1 MSRLVVVSNRLP
13 ALQRNK
19 AAAGGLAVALSDA
32 LKPGTVWFGWS
43 GRCTSRSVPRPEMQ
57 KMDGLTFA
65 TIDLTKPEYEAY
77 YVGFGNSA
85 LWPLLSFRLG
95 LISFRPSEYEGY
107 RAVNR
112 RFALELADLLHLDDL
127 VWVHDYMLIPLG
139 LELRARGVKNR
150 LGFFLHTPF
159 PPPALMAVLPR
170 AGELVEALCAFDV
183 IGFQTATFRDAFLAC
198 VTDMLG
204 IVPDDDG
211 VFEHQGRFVRSIVD
225 PVGINADAF
234 AQAAARAVQATDTRR
249 LVHSLSGRSLVIGVD
264 RLDYAKG
271 LPNRI
276 EAIVRLFEKY
286 PEYRRQVSFLQ
297 IAAASRE
304 DVADFQ
310 RLRRQLDHAVG
321 ETNGRL
327 GEADWTPLRYMTRP
341 HARGTLA
348 GFYRVARIGMVTP
361 LRDGMNLVAKEYI
374 AAQDPADPGVLVLS
388 RFAGAA
394 NELSEALLVN
404 PLDADAIADAIHAS
418 LRMDLEE
425 RRARHEVL
433 LAKVRFNTA
442 SRYCE
447 RFLAE
452 LRGMSTPWNGLPH
465 VAVKSMQGE
474 NDPLPLADVSH
485 RHN

>member
-13 ALQRNK
+13 ALQGNK
-19 AAAGGLAVALSDA
+19 PAAGGLAVALSDA

-57 KMDGLTFA
+57 KIDGLTFA
-65 TIDLTKPEYEAY
+65 TIDLTEAEYKAY

-85 LWPLLSFRLG
+85 LWPLLMFRLG
-95 LISFRPSEYEGY
+95 LISFRPDEYAGY

-112 RFALELADLLHLDDL
+112 RFALELADLLHPGDL

-139 LELRARGVKNR
+139 LELREHGAGNR
-150 LGFFLHTPF
+150 MGFFLHTPF
-159 PPPALMAVLPR
+159 PPPAVMAVLPR
-170 AGELVEALCAFDV
+170 ADELVAALCAFDV
-183 IGFQTATFRDAFLAC
+183 VGFQTPTFRDAFLAC

-204 IVPDDDG
+204 IMPGADG
-211 VFEHQGRFVRSIVD
+211 TFAYRGRRVRAIVD
-225 PVGINADAF
+225 PIGIDADGF
-234 AQAAARAVQATDTRR
+234 ARAAARAVQSTDTRR
-249 LVHSLSGRSLVIGVD
+249 LVLSLNGRSLVIGVD
-264 RLDYAKG
+264 RLDYSKG

-276 EAIVRLFEKY
+276 EAVGRLFEKY
-286 PEYRRQVSFLQ
+286 PQHRRQVSFLQ

-321 ETNGRL
+321 ETNGRFA
-327 GEADWTPLRYMTRP
+327 EADWTPLRYMTRP
-341 HARGTLA
+341 HGRGTLA

-361 LRDGMNLVAKEYI
+361 LRDGMNLVAKEFV

-394 NELSEALLVN
+394 DELTEASIIN
-404 PLDADAIADAIHAS
+404 PFDADAIADAIHAA

-425 RRARHEVL
+425 RRTRHQALV
-433 LAKVRFNTA
+433 AKVRTSTA

-447 RFLAE
+447 QFLAE
-452 LRGMSTPWNGLPH
+452 LRAQADANSTERELVSN
-465 VAVKSMQGE
+465 
-474 NDPLPLADVSH
+474 LAD
-485 RHN
+485 

>member
-13 ALQRNK
+13 TLQRNK
-19 AAAGGLAVALSDA
+19 PTAGGLAVALSEA

-43 GRCTSRSVPRPEMQ
+43 GRCTSKPVPRPEMQ
-57 KMDGLTFA
+57 KVDGLTFA
-65 TIDLTKPEYEAY
+65 TIDLTEAEYKSY

-85 LWPLLSFRLG
+85 LWPLLMFRLG
-95 LISFRPSEYEGY
+95 LITFRPEEYEGY

-112 RFALELADLLHLDDL
+112 RFALELADLLNPSDL

-139 LELRARGVKNR
+139 HELRARGAHNR

-159 PPPALMAVLPR
+159 PPPAVMAVLPR
-170 AGELVEALCAFDV
+170 AEELVEALCAYDV
-183 IGFQTATFRDAFLAC
+183 VGFHTTTFRDAFLAC
-198 VTDMLG
+198 VTEMLG
-204 IVPDDDG
+204 VIPDADG
-211 VFEHQGRFVRSIVD
+211 TFELRGRRVRAIVD
-225 PVGINADAF
+225 PIGIDADGF
-234 AQAAARAVQATDTRR
+234 ARAAVRAVQGTDTRR
-249 LVHSLSGRSLVIGVD
+249 LALSLNERALVIGVD
-264 RLDYAKG
+264 RLDYSKG

-276 EAIVRLFEKY
+276 EAVGRLFEKY
-286 PEYRRQVSFLQ
+286 PEHRRQVSFLQ

-321 ETNGRL
+321 ETNGKF

-341 HARGTLA
+341 HGRGTLA

-361 LRDGMNLVAKEYI
+361 LRDGMNLVAKEFV

-394 NELSEALLVN
+394 DELTEALIIN
-404 PLDADAIADAIHAS
+404 PFDADAIADAIHTA
-418 LRMDLEE
+418 LRMDLDE
-425 RRARHEVL
+425 RRSRHQAL
-433 LAKVRFNTA
+433 LAKVRTNTA
-442 SRYCE
+442 ARYCE

-452 LRGMSTPWNGLPH
+452 LQSAAPARSSAPERLLMSQVG
-465 VAVKSMQGE
+465 
-474 NDPLPLADVSH
+474 D
-485 RHN
+485 